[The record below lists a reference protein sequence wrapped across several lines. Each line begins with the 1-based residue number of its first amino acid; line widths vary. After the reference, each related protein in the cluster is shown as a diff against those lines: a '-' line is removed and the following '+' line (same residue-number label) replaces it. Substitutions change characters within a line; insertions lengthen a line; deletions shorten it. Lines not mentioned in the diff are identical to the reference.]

1 MNEPL
6 PDRDHVSRYCKPST
20 VGERGQ
26 PMASAFAIRLG
37 EGYLS
42 VNWLEHFGMP
52 VGEPVATNDALSGKV
67 EGSGEMGERVGRDGR
82 KERTEA
88 ALNRVRETL
97 RSKGFRLRSNGR
109 FALLNVGTVKT
120 TIRRTFR
127 RSLHIDHLPLRDDAS
142 HAGILGYTERDR
154 MIAAEIKAAVRAEDV
169 RTAV

>member
-26 PMASAFAIRLG
+26 PMASAFAIRSG

-42 VNWLEHFGMP
+42 VNWLEHFGMR
-52 VGEPVATNDALSGKV
+52 VGEPRG
-67 EGSGEMGERVGRDGR
+67 
-82 KERTEA
+82 TEA

-97 RSKGFRLRSNGR
+97 RGKGFRLRSNGR

-120 TIRRTFR
+120 TIRRTFG
-127 RSLHIDHLPLRDDAS
+127 RSLHVNQLPLPDDAS

-154 MIAAEIKAAVRAEDV
+154 MIAAEIRASVRAEDV

>member
-26 PMASAFAIRLG
+26 PMAAAFAIRPG

-42 VNWLEHFGMP
+42 VNWLEHFG
-52 VGEPVATNDALSGKV
+52 EPG
-67 EGSGEMGERVGRDGR
+67 G
-82 KERTEA
+82 TEA

-109 FALLNVGTVKT
+109 FALLNVGKVKT

-127 RSLHIDHLPLRDDAS
+127 RSLHINHLPLPDDAS
-142 HAGILGYTERDR
+142 HAGILGYTERDL
-154 MIAAEIKAAVRAEDV
+154 MIAAEIKAAVRAEDL
-169 RTAV
+169 RSAV

>member
-26 PMASAFAIRLG
+26 PMASAFAIRSG

-42 VNWLEHFGMP
+42 VNWLEHFREP
-52 VGEPVATNDALSGKV
+52 VGEPAG
-67 EGSGEMGERVGRDGR
+67 
-82 KERTEA
+82 TEA
-88 ALNRVRETL
+88 ALDHVRETL

-109 FALLNVGTVKT
+109 FALLNIGTVKT
-120 TIRRTFR
+120 TIRRTFG
-127 RSLHIDHLPLRDDAS
+127 RSLHINHLPLPDDAS

-154 MIAAEIKAAVRAEDV
+154 MIAAEIRASVRAEDV
-169 RTAV
+169 RAAV

>member
-6 PDRDHVSRYCKPST
+6 PDRDHLSRYCKPST

-26 PMASAFAIRLG
+26 PMASAFAIRPG

-42 VNWLEHFGMP
+42 VNWLEHFGVP
-52 VGEPVATNDALSGKV
+52 AGEPRG
-67 EGSGEMGERVGRDGR
+67 
-82 KERTEA
+82 TEA

-120 TIRRTFR
+120 TIRRTFG
-127 RSLHIDHLPLRDDAS
+127 RSLHVNHLPLPNDAS
-142 HAGILGYTERDR
+142 HSGILGYTERDR
-154 MIAAEIKAAVRAEDV
+154 MIAAEIKASVRAEDV
-169 RTAV
+169 RSAV

>member
-26 PMASAFAIRLG
+26 PMASAFAIRPG

-42 VNWLEHFGMP
+42 VNWLEHFGLP
-52 VGEPVATNDALSGKV
+52 VGEP
-67 EGSGEMGERVGRDGR
+67 
-82 KERTEA
+82 EA

-120 TIRRTFR
+120 TIRRTYR
-127 RSLHIDHLPLRDDAS
+127 RSLHINHLPLPDDAS
-142 HAGILGYTERDR
+142 HAGILGYTERDL
-154 MIAAEIKAAVRAEDV
+154 MIAAEIRASVRAEEV
-169 RTAV
+169 RAAV

>member
-26 PMASAFAIRLG
+26 PLASAFAIRSG

-42 VNWLEHFGMP
+42 VNWLEHFGEP
-52 VGEPVATNDALSGKV
+52 VGEPAG
-67 EGSGEMGERVGRDGR
+67 
-82 KERTEA
+82 TEA

-120 TIRRTFR
+120 TIRRTYR
-127 RSLHIDHLPLRDDAS
+127 RSLHVNYLPLTDDES

-154 MIAAEIKAAVRAEDV
+154 MIAAEIKVAVRAEDV
-169 RTAV
+169 RSAV

>member
-26 PMASAFAIRLG
+26 LMASAFAIRPG

-42 VNWLEHFGMP
+42 VNWLEHFGVP
-52 VGEPVATNDALSGKV
+52 GGTGDGLGGKGEQTGT
-67 EGSGEMGERVGRDGR
+67 G
-82 KERTEA
+82 A

-120 TIRRTFR
+120 TIRRTFG
-127 RSLHIDHLPLRDDAS
+127 RSLHINHLPLADDAS

-154 MIAAEIKAAVRAEDV
+154 MIAAEIRATVGAGDV
-169 RTAV
+169 RVAV

>member
-6 PDRDHVSRYCKPST
+6 PDRDHLSRYCKPST

-26 PMASAFAIRLG
+26 PMASAFAIRPG

-42 VNWLEHFGMP
+42 VNWLEHFGVP
-52 VGEPVATNDALSGKV
+52 ISESG
-67 EGSGEMGERVGRDGR
+67 G
-82 KERTEA
+82 TEA

-109 FALLNVGTVKT
+109 FALLNVGKVKT
-120 TIRRTFR
+120 TIRRTFG
-127 RSLHIDHLPLRDDAS
+127 RSLHVNHLPLPNDES

>member
-6 PDRDHVSRYCKPST
+6 PDRDHVSRYCKPSA

-26 PMASAFAIRLG
+26 PMASAFAIRSG

-42 VNWLEHFGMP
+42 VNWLEHFGVP
-52 VGEPVATNDALSGKV
+52 GGTD
-67 EGSGEMGERVGRDGR
+67 
-82 KERTEA
+82 A

-109 FALLNVGTVKT
+109 FTLLNVGTVKT

-127 RSLHIDHLPLRDDAS
+127 RSLHIDHLPLPDDS
-142 HAGILGYTERDR
+142 FHAGILGYTERDR
-154 MIAAEIKAAVRAEDV
+154 MIAAEIRAAVRAEDV
-169 RTAV
+169 RAAV

>member
-26 PMASAFAIRLG
+26 PMASAFAIRSG

-52 VGEPVATNDALSGKV
+52 VGEPRG
-67 EGSGEMGERVGRDGR
+67 
-82 KERTEA
+82 TEP

-127 RSLHIDHLPLRDDAS
+127 RSLHINHLPLTDDAS

-169 RTAV
+169 RSAV